1 MAGTSLPSWSLPAL
15 VSFELFDFPPAPM
28 RAPPWGTLRAL
39 FSPALVRAPQWGS
52 VRAFFAGG
60 GAEGGA
66 LLDDELMWNNQR
78 MAEKTWRNFI
88 RGSY

>member
-1 MAGTSLPSWSLPAL
+1 MGLRVLFLPAL
-15 VSFELFDFPPAPM
+15 AH
-28 RAPPWGTLRAL
+28 
-39 FSPALVRAPQWGS
+39 APQWGS

-66 LLDDELMWNNQR
+66 LLDELMWNNQR
-78 MAEKTWRNFI
+78 MAEKRWRNFI